1 MARKRKLPPRK
12 PKAAKR
18 SYRSKRKAW
27 ITHFE
32 GELKSIMR
40 QAAKAGAAEA
50 IEHCG
55 NFWNVSDGY
64 KKYIDHQIE
73 LQAEALIA
81 AVRTVMRDELTRV
94 VLPGKRRKP
103 KP

>member
-73 LQAEALIA
+73 LQAEAFMA
-81 AVRTVMRDELTRV
+81 AVRVAVRTELGLQELKNR
-94 VLPGKRRKP
+94 RRKR
-103 KP
+103 

>member
-1 MARKRKLPPRK
+1 MAKKRGKVFRRQADRSWNELKSRK
-12 PKAAKR
+12 PKQ
-18 SYRSKRKAW
+18 
-27 ITHFE
+27 FE

-50 IEHCG
+50 IEHCA

-73 LQAEALIA
+73 LQTQTLMA
-81 AVRTVMRDELTRV
+81 AVRSALRGEIARAER
-94 VLPGKRRKP
+94 RRKR
-103 KP
+103 